1 MVFRFW
7 RWTVFNE
14 SEIIKPI
21 VVPVTEVLDNVNTI
35 LPMIFNTLTFGDT
48 GKKVMSALISIKRR
62 GFKHPI
68 SCLRS
73 MSATCSIAGAL
84 CYFSGLEGCG
94 PYGKCFF
101 PFAATFAKMADELD
115 RSEGMENVI
124 NIDTIPMG
132 KVITMI
138 NPNMTIVL
146 DGSASYNLTNMSLT
160 HMSLTNNL
168 THMSNLTKVLEI

>member
-1 MVFRFW
+1 
-7 RWTVFNE
+7 
-14 SEIIKPI
+14 
-21 VVPVTEVLDNVNTI
+21 
-35 LPMIFNTLTFGDT
+35 
-48 GKKVMSALISIKRR
+48 
-62 GFKHPI
+62 
-68 SCLRS
+68 
-73 MSATCSIAGAL
+73 
-84 CYFSGLEGCG
+84 
-94 PYGKCFF
+94 
-101 PFAATFAKMADELD
+101 MADELD

-146 DGSASYNLTNMSLT
+146 DGSGSYNLTNMSLT

>member
-1 MVFRFW
+1 MVLKFW

-21 VVPVTEVLDNVNTI
+21 VVPVTQVFYNVNTI
-35 LPMIFNTLTFGDT
+35 LPMVFNTFTFSDT
-48 GKKVMSALISIKRR
+48 GKKIVSAIISIKRR
-62 GFKHPI
+62 GLKHPI

-73 MSATCSIAGAL
+73 ISATCSIAGAI
-84 CYFSGLEGCG
+84 CYSSGLEGCG
-94 PYGKCFF
+94 PYGKYLI
-101 PFAATFAKMADELD
+101 PWSALFAKMADELD

-132 KVITMI
+132 KVINMI

-146 DGSASYNLTNMSLT
+146 DGSGSYNLTNMSLT
-160 HMSLTNNL
+160 SMSLTNNL